1 MLTFPIYDSQKINY
15 EETLAQFYF
24 YQLFN
29 YNFMQ
34 FCVLVYV
41 CGYIWWFCVQDNRI
55 KHFCFDSVFI
65 SLLRSIVIYHCLYSL
80 LSFLLLFLLL

>member
-1 MLTFPIYDSQKINY
+1 MLTFPICDSQKINF

-41 CGYIWWFCVQDNRI
+41 CGYIWWLF
-55 KHFCFDSVFI
+55 
-65 SLLRSIVIYHCLYSL
+65 LYL
-80 LSFLLLFLLL
+80 EVLLFIIAFIRYYHFYYYFYYCNY